1 MSQQPTLGI
10 ARTHL
15 TARRFTLTAQPAL
28 VGIRRHPGPGGD
40 APMTQTH
47 IGSQQS
53 FGGEQGH
60 LGVIGN
66 RPAAAVHLAV
76 FGNPVGTKASVDFL
90 FAQKLDRRA

>member
-1 MSQQPTLGI
+1 
-10 ARTHL
+10 
-15 TARRFTLTAQPAL
+15 
-28 VGIRRHPGPGGD
+28 
-40 APMTQTH
+40 MTQTH